1 MLYII
6 LLMQLHL
13 SAVMSKW
20 SVSYSPVRICA
31 FEGSSVDFSCSFEY
45 PDTHTLRTLK
55 WFKPET
61 YQKQDGSQN
70 GIAVYH
76 SSAEEINK
84 LYQKR
89 TVYTNQD
96 KNCSLKLHNV
106 SKTDI
111 GRYFFRLTT
120 NRYYGK
126 FTGSGGINLN
136 VAVLPFRVK
145 VDKTKANG
153 HIHEGDSVTLTC
165 GTENCTPKQGP
176 FTWFKNN
183 LLLPHAT
190 ESELKFSFVSH
201 EDFGNY
207 SCGLKNSNRT
217 LTNETLLDVRY
228 SPKNVEITVSPSGE
242 IQEGD
247 SLTLTCNSNANPAVT
262 NYTWFKISRTN
273 VSYVGCSREY
283 VIRVVNQTDDG
294 QYFCIAK
301 NDIGYQN
308 STVLTV
314 TVVKVEEPGH
324 PHFLLAATCALLFG
338 IAVTLVIFCLVKRR
352 IQLATKRLTKQ
363 VLNNNE
369 NSTDQRPTVTLTEEV
384 YENLRIMSKSEFE
397 ENITNLTYADLMLP
411 PTTTDRPRRNSQE
424 DHLVIYSLV

>member
-13 SAVMSKW
+13 SAVMYTW
-20 SVSYSPVRICA
+20 SVSYSPETICA

-45 PDTHTLRTLK
+45 PYSHTLGTLK

-61 YQKQDGSQN
+61 YQKQDGSHE
-70 GIAVYH
+70 GIVVYH
-76 SSAEEINK
+76 SNAKETNK
-84 LYQKR
+84 LYQNR

-96 KNCSLKLHNV
+96 KNCSFKLHNV

-120 NRYYGK
+120 NSRYGK
-126 FTGSGGINLN
+126 FTGPGGINLN
-136 VAVLPFRVK
+136 VAVLPFRVT
-145 VDKTKANG
+145 VHREKANG

-165 GTENCTPKQGP
+165 GLENCTPKQGP
-176 FTWFKNN
+176 FAWFKNK

-228 SPKNVEITVSPSGE
+228 SPKNVEITVFPSGE

-247 SLTLTCNSNANPAVT
+247 SLTLICKSNANPAVT

-283 VIRVVNQTDDG
+283 SIRVVSQTDDG
-294 QYFCIAK
+294 QYFCIAE

-314 TVVKVEEPGH
+314 TVLKVEEPGH
-324 PHFLLAATCALLFG
+324 QHFLLAATGALFFG

-352 IQLATKRLTKQ
+352 TQFATKRLT
-363 VLNNNE
+363 E
-369 NSTDQRPTVTLTEEV
+369 QRPTATLTEEV
-384 YENLRIMSKSEFE
+384 YENLRKMSKPEFE
-397 ENITNLTYADLMLP
+397 ENLTNLTYAELMLP
-411 PTTTDRPRRNSQE
+411 PTNTDRPRHNSQE
-424 DHLVIYSLV
+424 DRLVIYSLVRNNEDH